1 MCFFIQHTLKEEL
14 KTIQIKSR
22 RILQKQE
29 KKLKNMGKTL
39 EQIPVRRTRDQS
51 VFVLYVLLNE
61 DI

>member
-29 KKLKNMGKTL
+29 KKLKNMGTTL

-51 VFVLYVLLNE
+51 VFVLYVLSNE

>member
-39 EQIPVRRTRDQS
+39 EQIPVRRTCDQS